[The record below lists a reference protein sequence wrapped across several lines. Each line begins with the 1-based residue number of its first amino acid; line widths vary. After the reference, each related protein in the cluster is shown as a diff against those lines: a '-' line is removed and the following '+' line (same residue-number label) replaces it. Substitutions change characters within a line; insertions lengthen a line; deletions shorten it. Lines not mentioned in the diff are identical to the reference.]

1 MYAKG
6 ETISEAKEAMCDM
19 PPTFQRARVV
29 FARADSA
36 SADAQRAT
44 NDELKDECYR
54 DAFNKLF
61 DVARTAVMAY
71 LNTDETRWDGLRR
84 QLPRRFARR
93 FRRIID
99 LLHIQYAYAGNYPQ
113 ERADQEYRRWRANVA
128 RLVDDLEAAVSP

>member
-1 MYAKG
+1 M
-6 ETISEAKEAMCDM
+6 
-19 PPTFQRARVV
+19 V